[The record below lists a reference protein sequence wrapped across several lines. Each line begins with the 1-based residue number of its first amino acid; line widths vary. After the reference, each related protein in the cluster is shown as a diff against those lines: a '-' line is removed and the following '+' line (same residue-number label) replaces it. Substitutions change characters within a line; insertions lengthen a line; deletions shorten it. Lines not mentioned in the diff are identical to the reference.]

1 MEEQKKAMNVNMSNK
16 SKVDEKSKLTYDQL
30 KDACNQLW
38 QQNQQLIKRS
48 RELEQ
53 FAINKRLDYL
63 FKVIEFSSMFSSD
76 FVVNCT
82 SEIEQAMTIPQE
94 EDKKEE

>member
-16 SKVDEKSKLTYDQL
+16 SKVDEKSKLTYDKL

-63 FKVIEFSSMFSSD
+63 FKVIEFSNMFSSD

>member
-30 KDACNQLW
+30 KNACNQLW
-38 QQNQQLIKRS
+38 QQNQQLIKRN

-63 FKVIEFSSMFSSD
+63 FKVIEFNSMFSSD
-76 FVVNCT
+76 FVVSCT